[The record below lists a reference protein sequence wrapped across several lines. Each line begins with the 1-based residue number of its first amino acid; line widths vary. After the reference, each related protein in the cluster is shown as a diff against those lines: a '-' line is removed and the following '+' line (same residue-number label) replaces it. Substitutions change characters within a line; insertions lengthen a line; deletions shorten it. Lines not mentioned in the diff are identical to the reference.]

1 MNNIFN
7 INRFGRLFIKHTI
20 EHYKSYLMSVLVLFG
35 VMLLGG
41 SFIVYMLNAPMDIGM
56 QTALFTSLLFLAGT
70 IFTSTVFAD
79 LGDRKK
85 AIVWLTLPAF
95 HFEKYLVVWLYSL
108 LILIVIYTSCF
119 YIVLFFLTTIKH
131 FPNRHTEIFDLF
143 YRGGGLQVFILYA
156 FLQSIAFYGAIYFEK
171 LHFIKTAFIFF
182 IGLALLIIINHLIQY
197 GMLGKGIMM
206 DVPFGGVHFMENN
219 QEREINITVD
229 QQVHI
234 LTLIGVL
241 AGIFWVAAYY
251 RLKEKQV

>member
-1 MNNIFN
+1 MSNIFD

-56 QTALFTSLLFLAGT
+56 QTALFTGILLLAGT

-85 AIVWLTLPAF
+85 AIVWLTLPAS
-95 HFEKYLVVWLYSL
+95 HFEKYLVVWLYSF

-119 YIVLFFLTTIKH
+119 YTVLLFLTTIKH
-131 FPNRHTEIFDLF
+131 FPNRHAEILDLF
-143 YRGGGLQVFILYA
+143 YRGGGLQVFLVYA
-156 FLQSIAFYGAIYFEK
+156 FLHSIAFYGAICFEK

-182 IGLALLIIINHLIQY
+182 IGIALLIIINHLIQY
-197 GMLGKGIMM
+197 GMLGRGAMM
-206 DVPFGGVHFMENN
+206 DIPFGAAHFMENN
-219 QEREINITVD
+219 KEREINLTVD
-229 QQVHI
+229 RQGYL
-234 LTLIGVL
+234 LTLIGML
-241 AGIFWVAAYY
+241 AGIFWVATYY